1 MFYSTHLKIGFGKNP
16 KTILPLPTGRRA
28 SITATKIWFF
38 EKPETKPVLVYHIA
52 FKTTC
57 EINSIFS
64 AVREGLFGKNNPQ

>member
-1 MFYSTHLKIGFGKNP
+1 MLYYTHLKIGFGKDP
-16 KTILPLPTGRRA
+16 ETILSLPTGRRT
-28 SITATKIWFF
+28 SISATKIWFF
-38 EKPETKPVLVYHIA
+38 EKPKTKPVLVYHIA